1 MRNGLR
7 LPEDWV
13 AGQLERLDRF
23 DGDIDHLIQ
32 RIAYI
37 RTWTYITH
45 RGDWLADNAHWQ
57 GRPRAIEAALSDAL
71 PETLPQRFAHRR
83 PSVLVRPP
91 RVEGA
96 VLGVVRTPRG
106 GHVEGGFFRRHHP
119 FPVRPA

>member
-45 RGDWLADNAHWQ
+45 RGDWLVDNAHWP
-57 GRPRAIEAALSDAL
+57 GRARAIEHALSDAL
-71 PETLPQRFAHRR
+71 HERPPQRLVDRR
-83 PSVLVRPP
+83 QSVLVRRP
-91 RVEGA
+91 RGEGA
-96 VLGVVRTPRG
+96 PIGSVARKSEL
-106 GHVEGGFFRRHHP
+106 
-119 FPVRPA
+119 